1 MSYIDYNTSRNGADV
16 LIWGNKT
23 QYSVL
28 FTWVLWKDPVKVHFY
43 ATLCQ
48 ALQSQ
53 VNIYLLDANLWH
65 VPVNKLKIKNLIQ
78 WKAQKQLHINNGT
91 ESRE

>member
-53 VNIYLLDANLWH
+53 VSYSLINIGVDKYIFTWCKSLAC
-65 VPVNKLKIKNLIQ
+65 V
-78 WKAQKQLHINNGT
+78 G
-91 ESRE
+91 